1 MQTLIDEIRNLTQV
15 LAGLRS
21 DNLVIEILGNIL
33 NALKSSDIDQK
44 INRYKLAMP
53 SKTEDVQALEDQKE
67 TMKFQADSLNKEA
80 DHFLD
85 ELERIKKIRQT
96 LNLEALDPIIKEA
109 RRIIHS
115 IHGFTAN
122 LQD

>member
-1 MQTLIDEIRNLTQV
+1 MQLLIDEIRNLTEA

-21 DNLVIEILGNIL
+21 DNIVMDNLNNIL
-33 NALKSSDIDQK
+33 DRLKSSDVDQK
-44 INRYKLAMP
+44 MAGYKLALP
-53 SKTEDVQALEDQKE
+53 SVPEEEQALEKHKE
-67 TMKFQADSLNKEA
+67 LMKDQADSLNKEA
-80 DHFLD
+80 DNFLD
-85 ELERIKKIRQT
+85 ELERIKTMRHT

-115 IHGFTAN
+115 IHGFTAG

>member
-1 MQTLIDEIRNLTQV
+1 MQLLIDEIRDLTQA
-15 LAGLRS
+15 LAGLRPDS
-21 DNLVIEILGNIL
+21 IVVDNLNGIL
-33 NALKSSDIDQK
+33 ARLKTSDIEHK
-44 INRYKLAMP
+44 MAGYKSALPISPEDEQAME
-53 SKTEDVQALEDQKE
+53 KHKE
-67 TMKFQADSLNKEA
+67 FMKDQADLLNKEA

-85 ELERIKKIRQT
+85 ELERIKTMRHT

-115 IHGFTAN
+115 IHGFTAW